1 MLLDNL
7 GELELIY
14 EEGGIKLYR
23 IHKNIG
29 LLTINVQ
36 ATFNSGTLISN
47 MYKYYWSGISFNK
60 TMNIEKLREYINL
73 YQGILLYGNNSSH
86 HFYCVMCVS
95 GILQNTG
102 NSTWNLASTQLVYIY
117 K

>member
-1 MLLDNL
+1 M

-36 ATFNSGTLISN
+36 ATFNGGTLISN
-47 MYKYYWSGISFNK
+47 MYKYYWGGISFNK

-86 HFYCVMCVS
+86 HFYCVMCSS
-95 GILQNTG
+95 GILQNVG
-102 NSTWNLASTQLVYIY
+102 NSTWTLASTQLVYIY